1 MEKEM
6 KAAVAE
12 AVEIVEKG
20 VEEAQSTGVE
30 MAEAAEHAAT
40 GMVAAVRRVLMA
52 GVGVVVL
59 TKDEIED
66 FVTKL
71 IERGEIAE
79 QDGRRLVRE
88 VLHRQRNGA
97 EEVVDKVEGVAEKM
111 QEETG
116 KQITRAESMMDQRIE
131 GILGRLNVP
140 TKGDIDA
147 LSEKISLLAEKVDAL
162 RHG

>member
-1 MEKEM
+1 MKKEM
-6 KAAVAE
+6 EAAVAE
-12 AVEIVEKG
+12 AVEIVESG
-20 VEEAQSTGVE
+20 IEDLPENGGEVVET
-30 MAEAAEHAAT
+30 AEHIAT

-66 FVTKL
+66 FVSKL

-88 VLHRQRNGA
+88 VLHRQREEAA
-97 EEVVDKVEGVAEKM
+97 EVAEKVEGVAEKM

-116 KQITRAESMMDQRIE
+116 KQITRAESMLDQRIE

-140 TKGDIDA
+140 TKSDIEG
-147 LSEKISLLAEKVDAL
+147 LSEKISQLAEKVDAL
-162 RHG
+162 KNG

>member
-1 MEKEM
+1 MKKEM
-6 KAAVAE
+6 ETAVAE
-12 AVEIVEKG
+12 AVEIVESG
-20 VEEAQSTGVE
+20 VENLPKNGTELVE
-30 MAEAAEHAAT
+30 TSEHLAS

-66 FVTKL
+66 FVSKL

-79 QDGRRLVRE
+79 QDGRRLIRE
-88 VLHRQRNGA
+88 VLHRQREEAA
-97 EEVVDKVEGVAEKM
+97 EVAGKVEGVAEKM

-116 KQITRAESMMDQRIE
+116 KQITRAESMLDQRIE
-131 GILGRLNVP
+131 SILSRLNVP
-140 TKGDIDA
+140 SKTDIDL

-162 RHG
+162 KNG

>member
-1 MEKEM
+1 MAKQPET
-6 KAAVAE
+6 AIAE
-12 AVEIVEKG
+12 AVEVIEDS
-20 VEEAQSTGVE
+20 VEEKLGEEIDLTE
-30 MAEAAEHAAT
+30 AEQAAT

-66 FVTKL
+66 FVAKL

-79 QDGRRLVRE
+79 QDGRRLIGE
-88 VLHRQRNGA
+88 VLHRQRKEAA
-97 EEVVDKVEGVAEKM
+97 EMADKVEDVAEKV
-111 QEETG
+111 QEGTE
-116 KQITRAESMMDQRIE
+116 KQITRAESMLDQRIE

-140 TKGDIDA
+140 TKSDIDA

-162 RHG
+162 RNG

>member
-6 KAAVAE
+6 EAAVAE

-20 VEEAQSTGVE
+20 AEEAQSTGTE

-66 FVTKL
+66 FVSKL

-79 QDGRRLVRE
+79 QDGRRLIRE
-88 VLHRQRNGA
+88 VLHRQREEAA
-97 EEVVDKVEGVAEKM
+97 EVADKVEGVAEKM

-116 KQITRAESMMDQRIE
+116 KQITRAESMLDQRIE
-131 GILGRLNVP
+131 SILSRLNVP
-140 TKGDIDA
+140 SKSDIDT
-147 LSEKISLLAEKVDAL
+147 LSQKISLLAEKVDAL
-162 RHG
+162 KNV

>member
-1 MEKEM
+1 MKKDME
-6 KAAVAE
+6 AAVAE
-12 AVEIVEKG
+12 AVEIVEGG
-20 VEEAQSTGVE
+20 VEEMSIEATEAVD
-30 MAEAAEHAAT
+30 AAEQTAT
-40 GMVAAVRRVLMA
+40 GMVAAVRRILMA

-66 FVTKL
+66 FVGKL

-79 QDGRRLVRE
+79 HDGRRLIRD
-88 VLHRQRNGA
+88 VLHRQR
-97 EEVVDKVEGVAEKM
+97 EEASEVADKVEGVAEKM

-131 GILGRLNVP
+131 SILGRLNVP
-140 TKGDIDA
+140 SKGDIDA
-147 LSEKISLLAEKVDAL
+147 LSEKISLLAEKVDAV

>member
-1 MEKEM
+1 MKKDME
-6 KAAVAE
+6 AAVAE
-12 AVEIVEKG
+12 AVEIVEGG
-20 VEEAQSTGVE
+20 VEEMSLQATEAV
-30 MAEAAEHAAT
+30 EAAEQTAT

-66 FVTKL
+66 FVGKL

-79 QDGRRLVRE
+79 QDGRRLIRE

-97 EEVVDKVEGVAEKM
+97 EEVVEKVEGVAEKM

-116 KQITRAESMMDQRIE
+116 KQITRAESMVDQRIE
-131 GILGRLNVP
+131 SILGRLNVP

-147 LSEKISLLAEKVDAL
+147 LSDKISLLAEKVDAL

>member
-20 VEEAQSTGVE
+20 AEEAQSTGAE

-66 FVTKL
+66 FVSKL

-79 QDGRRLVRE
+79 QDGRRLIRE
-88 VLHRQRNGA
+88 VLHRQREEAA
-97 EEVVDKVEGVAEKM
+97 EVADKVEGVAEKM

-116 KQITRAESMMDQRIE
+116 KQITRAESMLDQRIE
-131 GILGRLNVP
+131 SILSRLNVP
-140 TKGDIDA
+140 SKSDIDT
-147 LSEKISLLAEKVDAL
+147 LSQKISLLAEKVDAL
-162 RHG
+162 KNV